1 MGDDHHRDVLLVC
14 QLYHDIQHFL
24 DGLRVEGRS
33 RLVEQD
39 DLGLCAEGACNGDA
53 LLLAAGQLRR
63 VDIRFVPEADDLKIM
78 ICQLFGLCLGL
89 VMELHGCQR
98 QVFEHR
104 HVGVEV
110 ELLEDHAHVVADD
123 LGLVLVGQLL
133 TVDVDVAA
141 GRLFQ
146 KVHAADSGRFAA
158 AGRSDNDQLFALGDL
173 EVHVFEDVQVSEVLV
188 NVFEF
193 DHCDP
198 RLSLSCSVV
207 RAPAPRTAH
216 LVRLSR
222 TAHKNEKTKK
232 AQSEYIHLS
241 AFAFVG

>member
-1 MGDDHHRDVLLVC
+1 
-14 QLYHDIQHFL
+14 
-24 DGLRVEGRS
+24 
-33 RLVEQD
+33 
-39 DLGLCAEGACNGDA
+39 
-53 LLLAAGQLRR
+53 
-63 VDIRFVPEADDLKIM
+63 M

-123 LGLVLVGQLL
+123 PGLVLVGQLL

-146 KVHAADSGRFAA
+146 KVHAADGGRFAA

>member
-1 MGDDHHRDVLLVC
+1 
-14 QLYHDIQHFL
+14 
-24 DGLRVEGRS
+24 
-33 RLVEQD
+33 
-39 DLGLCAEGACNGDA
+39 
-53 LLLAAGQLRR
+53 
-63 VDIRFVPEADDLKIM
+63 
-78 ICQLFGLCLGL
+78 
-89 VMELHGCQR
+89 MELHGCQR

-123 LGLVLVGQLL
+123 PGLVLVGQLL

-146 KVHAADSGRFAA
+146 KVHAADGGRFAA

-216 LVRLSR
+216 PVRLSR
-222 TAHKNEKTKK
+222 TAHQKRKNKK
-232 AQSEYIHLS
+232 GAKWIHPLKRLCFRWS
-241 AFAFVG
+241 KYSLFRLTFNP

>member
-1 MGDDHHRDVLLVC
+1 MCQPHHDV
-14 QLYHDIQHFL
+14 QHFL
-24 DGLRVEGRS
+24 DRLRVEGRG

-39 DLGLCAEGACNGDA
+39 DLGLCAEGTGDGDA
-53 LLLAAGQLRR
+53 LLLTARQLGG
-63 VDIRFVPEADDLKIM
+63 VDIRLIPEANDLKIM
-78 ICQLFGLCLGL
+78 ICQLLRFLLGL
-89 VMELHGCQR
+89 VVELHGSQR
-98 QVFEHR
+98 QVLEHR

-146 KVHAADSGRFAA
+146 KVHAADGRGFAA
-158 AGRSDNDQLFALGDL
+158 AGRSDNDQLFSLSHL
-173 EVHVFEDVQVSEVLV
+173 KIHILQDVQVAEILV

-198 RLSLSCSVV
+198 RLSLS
-207 RAPAPRTAH
+207 
-216 LVRLSR
+216 
-222 TAHKNEKTKK
+222 
-232 AQSEYIHLS
+232 
-241 AFAFVG
+241 